1 MHECSC
7 HLSIWRQ
14 HLAESTSAPPLTNG
28 GRAALLEKIRAH
40 VVGAVRERH
49 GPMLV
54 HGGLGSGKSR
64 LLSEVARD
72 AVGWLEARSVA
83 RVIRFSGA
91 TPRSAYGLE
100 LLRNVCQHLSLI
112 LGEYLRKHMYGRTRV
127 GVGFSLN
134 LGLMRFGVTL
144 KPNKHA
150 LARSLARGTHFRLIA
165 VCLICCGFKLLR
177 LFWETC

>member
-1 MHECSC
+1 LHECSC

-28 GRAALLEKIRAH
+28 GRAALLAKIRAH
-40 VVGAVRERH
+40 AVGAVRERH

-72 AVGWLEARSVA
+72 AVGWLEGRSVA

-112 LGEYLRKHMYGRTRV
+112 LGEYLRKHMYVHTYSSGCRV
-127 GVGFSLN
+127 AAVLSLN
-134 LGLMRFGVTL
+134 LGLMRFGWCNTQTST
-144 KPNKHA
+144 
-150 LARSLARGTHFRLIA
+150 RSLAAPTSD
-165 VCLICCGFKLLR
+165 
-177 LFWETC
+177 